1 MADRLNVTSY
11 QLAVFACETVLAA
24 AYIALLSI
32 VAVFLSIH
40 ALIYVGEYVF
50 DFGSVGIN
58 DGWPG
63 IVLVLCVVSGF
74 SASFGI
80 GCITAKP
87 LWKKLTSFGLN
98 GRENG

>member
-1 MADRLNVTSY
+1 MADRLNMMSY
-11 QLAVFACETVLAA
+11 QLAIFVFETVVAV
-24 AYIALLSI
+24 AYVALLSI
-32 VAVFLSIH
+32 AGVFLSIY
-40 ALIYVGEYVF
+40 ALVYVGEYAF
-50 DFGSVGIN
+50 DFGGVDID

-74 SASFGI
+74 AVSFGL